1 MAVNHINSLTINDIK
16 PITVSFKK
24 NEEELI
30 LYKWVLRH
38 SGYSSFIKDI
48 LKKEMN
54 GVNKETVLPENTVNR
69 DSLIELDF

>member
-1 MAVNHINSLTINDIK
+1 MAVNHIDSLTINDIK

-38 SGYSSFIKDI
+38 SGYSGFIKDI
-48 LKKEMN
+48 LRKEMN
-54 GVNKETVLPENTVNR
+54 NETKEIVSLKDTANKN
-69 DSLIELDF
+69 SLIELDF